1 MQEDNFAHAIA
12 LTGGIG
18 TGKSTVSKFFM
29 LYGFLIIDADAISKE
44 ILSQNSEFVK
54 NCFGMEYIASDGTID
69 RKKLGS
75 LVFSDLEA
83 RKKLENFL
91 HPLIKEEIQKR
102 AKICED
108 AKKPYLIDIP
118 LFFETKNY
126 DIAKSIVVY
135 ATPEQ
140 QLSRV
145 IQRDG
150 LSDIEAQNRIKSQ
163 MNIDDKKA
171 LATFVIDN
179 TKDLKHLQKEVERVI
194 NDITKI

>member
-1 MQEDNFAHAIA
+1 MQEDNFKYAIA

-29 LYGFLIIDADAISKE
+29 LYGFLIIDADELSRE
-44 ILSQNSEFVK
+44 ILSQNIDFVK
-54 NCFGMEYIASDGTID
+54 VTFGEEYINQDGTID

-75 LVFSDLEA
+75 LIFSNDEE

-91 HPLIKEEIQKR
+91 HPLIKKAIIKKAEIFEKAQ
-102 AKICED
+102 
-108 AKKPYLIDIP
+108 KPYLIDIP

-126 DIAKSIVVY
+126 DIKKSIVVY
-135 ATPEQ
+135 ATPEL
-140 QLSRV
+140 QLQRI

-150 LSDIEAQNRIKSQ
+150 LSDIEAKKRIKSQ

-179 TKDLKHLQKEVERVI
+179 TQDLKHLQKEVERVI
-194 NDITKI
+194 HDITKI

>member
-1 MQEDNFAHAIA
+1 LQEDNFAHAIA

-29 LYGFLIIDADAISKE
+29 LYGFLIIDADELSKE
-44 ILSQNSEFVK
+44 ILSQNVEFVRDT
-54 NCFGMEYIASDGTID
+54 FGEEFIYIDGTID
-69 RKKLGS
+69 RKKLGA
-75 LVFSDLEA
+75 LVFQDSQE

-91 HPLIKEEIQKR
+91 HPLIKKAIIKKAEIFEKAQ
-102 AKICED
+102 
-108 AKKPYLIDIP
+108 KPYLIDIP

-126 DIAKSIVVY
+126 DIKKSIVVY

-140 QLSRV
+140 QLQRI

-150 LSDIEAQNRIKSQ
+150 LSDIEAINRIKSQ
-163 MNIDDKKA
+163 MNIDDKKE